1 MKVQKFNQCCQL
13 ERYNLIVTAHYCN
26 LNSFTM
32 KSTEPCTSSELL
44 LYRHHRHSG
53 PYFISLLLMNLGIF
67 EANRNIIIPIQQT
80 EIIEKL

>member
-1 MKVQKFNQCCQL
+1 MKVKKFNQCCQL
-13 ERYNLIVTAHYCN
+13 ERYNLIVTARYCN

-32 KSTEPCTSSELL
+32 KSTEPHTSSELC
-44 LYRHHRHSG
+44 LYRQRHLC

-67 EANRNIIIPIQQT
+67 EANRNTVISLQET